1 MIADLRLPIVDC
13 PRNETRK
20 SKFETR
26 ESRSNFEFRFSSLDF
41 RSLQVNRQA
50 RELRVGK
57 RVDDLQ
63 SLEPAEVAVSG
74 DEFRDAVLQAQ
85 SDNVGVVDQIARR
98 ACLPKS
104 LVQRGGVAVGLGKQ
118 KERRRCKHF
127 L

>member
-1 MIADLRLPIVDC
+1 MIGDLRFTIGDY
-13 PRNETRK
+13 RK
-20 SKFETR
+20 TKFETR
-26 ESRSNFEFRFSSLDF
+26 ESRSNFEFRFSRFDF
-41 RSLQVNRQA
+41 RPLRVNRQA
-50 RELRVGK
+50 RELRGGK

-63 SLEPAEVAVSG
+63 PLKPAEVAVSG
-74 DEFRDAVLQAQ
+74 DELRDAVLEAQ

-104 LVQRGGVAVGLGKQ
+104 LVQHGGVAAGLGKQ